1 MVKGRGQRTRTTM
14 AYTRRRPPLKRG
26 ASPRRAPRRGRK
38 ISLLFKFL
46 VFAGV
51 LFSIILLYIHRKQP
65 PPFAERMCA
74 VDQLLLAEFSHLEI
88 PEGNIRKQG
97 EEQRY
102 GTKTWTLSRWEVALP
117 QGVEAER
124 VTSQLAQRIQDAC
137 PGVTVTEAKA
147 QDGTWEVKV
156 KVDNLL
162 AHHLILHPPRIKP
175 PPVRPPRP
183 RLAIVVDDLGTDKRV
198 AEELLRLDAPLTFSI
213 LPFQAHSRRIAQ
225 KAHAQGREVIL
236 HLPMEPRGFPLKD
249 PGKGALFVA
258 MSERELLRQLRK
270 DLDAVPF
277 IVGVNNHMGSRFM
290 EHGVSVRLVLGE
302 LKKRGLFFLDSR
314 TTAKTEGYQI
324 ARELALLAGERD
336 LFLDNEN
343 DVQDIRAQ
351 LEGLIRLARD
361 HGRAIGICHPYP
373 ATITALKGMIAKIK
387 AAGIRIVPL
396 SQALD

>member
-1 MVKGRGQRTRTTM
+1 M
-14 AYTRRRPPLKRG
+14 AYTGRRPPVKRG
-26 ASPRRAPRRGRK
+26 GPPRRGRRRGK
-38 ISLLFKFL
+38 RIPLFFKFL
-46 VFAGV
+46 VLIGI

-65 PPFAERMCA
+65 PPFTERVRA
-74 VDQLLLAEFSHLEI
+74 VDQLLLAQLTQLEI
-88 PEGNIRKQG
+88 PQGAIQKQE
-97 EEQRY
+97 EEQRV
-102 GTKTWTLSRWEVALP
+102 GKKTWTLSRWEVTLP
-117 QGVEAER
+117 QGVDAER
-124 VTSQLAQRIQDAC
+124 VTSQLAQRIQAAC
-137 PGVTVTEAKA
+137 PGVTVAEAKA
-147 QDGTWEVKV
+147 QDGAWEVKV
-156 KVDNLL
+156 KIDNLL

-183 RLAIVVDDLGTDKRV
+183 RLAIVVDDLGPDTQI
-198 AEELLRLDAPLTFSI
+198 AEELLRLDASITFSI
-213 LPFQAHSRRIAQ
+213 LPLQPHSRSIAQ
-225 KAHAQGREVIL
+225 KAHAKGREVIL

-258 MSERELLRQLRK
+258 MSERELLSQLRK

-277 IVGVNNHMGSRFM
+277 IAGVNNHMGSRFM
-290 EHGVSVRLVLGE
+290 EHAAAVRLVLGE

-361 HGRAIGICHPYP
+361 HGKAIGICHPYP
-373 ATITALKGMIAKIK
+373 ATITALKEMIVKIK

>member
-1 MVKGRGQRTRTTM
+1 M
-14 AYTRRRPPLKRG
+14 AYARRRPPLKGG
-26 ASPRRAPRRGRK
+26 APQRRGRGRGRR
-38 ISLLFKFL
+38 IPFFFKFL
-46 VFAGV
+46 VFVVILSAIV
-51 LFSIILLYIHRKQP
+51 LLYIHRKQP
-65 PPFAERMCA
+65 PPFTERVRA
-74 VDQLLLAEFSHLEI
+74 VDQLLLAQFAQLEI
-88 PEGNIRKQG
+88 PQGAIQKQE

-102 GTKTWTLSRWEVALP
+102 GTKTWTLSRWEVELP
-117 QGVEAER
+117 QGVEAEQ

-137 PGVTVTEAKA
+137 PGVTVTGAKA
-147 QDGTWEVKV
+147 QDGQWEVKV

-162 AHHLILHPPRIKP
+162 ARHLIFHPPRIKP

-183 RLAIVVDDLGTDKRV
+183 RLAIVVDDLGPDDRV
-198 AEELLRLDAPLTFSI
+198 AEELLRLDAPITFSI
-213 LPFQAHSRRIAQ
+213 LPLQLHSRRIAQ
-225 KAHAQGREVIL
+225 KAHAKGREVIL

-258 MSERELLRQLRK
+258 MSERELLSQLRK

-290 EHGVSVRLVLGE
+290 EHAASVRLVLGE

-324 ARELALLAGERD
+324 ARGLAMLAGERD

-343 DVQDIRAQ
+343 DVQDIRTQ

-361 HGRAIGICHPYP
+361 HGKAIGICHPYP

-396 SQALD
+396 SQALE

>member
-1 MVKGRGQRTRTTM
+1 MT
-14 AYTRRRPPLKRG
+14 YTRPRPPVKRG
-26 ASPRRAPRRGRK
+26 APPKRGRRRGRT

-51 LFSIILLYIHRKQP
+51 LLAIILLYIHRQQP
-65 PPFAERMCA
+65 PPFAERMRA

-88 PEGNIRKQG
+88 PEGNIQRQQG

-102 GTKTWTLSRWEVALP
+102 GTKTWSLSRWEIQLP
-117 QGVEAER
+117 QGVETGH
-124 VTSQLAQRIQDAC
+124 VTSQLAQRMQAAC
-137 PGVTVTEAKA
+137 PGVTVSEAKA
-147 QDGTWEVKV
+147 QDGTWEVMV
-156 KVDNLL
+156 RVDNLL
-162 AHHLILHPPRIKP
+162 AHRLIFHPPKIKP
-175 PPVRPPRP
+175 PPIRPPRP
-183 RLAIVVDDLGTDKRV
+183 RLAIVVDDLGADKRI
-198 AEELLRLDAPLTFSI
+198 AEELLRLDAFLTFSI
-213 LPFQAHSRRIAQ
+213 LPFQPHSRRIAQ
-225 KAHAQGREVIL
+225 RAHAQGKEIIL
-236 HLPMEPRGFPLKD
+236 HLPLEPRGFPLKD

-258 MSERELLRQLRK
+258 MSERELLGQLRK

-290 EHGVSVRLVLGE
+290 EHAAAVRLVMGE

-336 LFLDNEN
+336 IFLDNEN

-361 HGRAIGICHPYP
+361 HGTAIGICHPYP
-373 ATITALKGMIAKIK
+373 ATITVLKGMIAKIK
-387 AAGIRIVPL
+387 AQGIRIVPL
-396 SQALD
+396 SQALEER

>member
-1 MVKGRGQRTRTTM
+1 M
-14 AYTRRRPPLKRG
+14 AYTRRRAPLKRG
-26 ASPRRAPRRGRK
+26 TPPVRGRRRGRK

-46 VFAGV
+46 VFAAV
-51 LFSIILLYIHRKQP
+51 LFSIILLYSHRKQP
-65 PPFAERMCA
+65 PPFTERVRA
-74 VDQLLLAEFSHLEI
+74 VDQLLLAELAHQEI
-88 PEGNIRKQG
+88 PEGNIQRQG

-102 GTKTWTLSRWEVALP
+102 GTKAWTLSRWEVVLP
-117 QGVEAER
+117 QGVEAEK
-124 VTSQLAQRIQDAC
+124 VTSQLAQRIQAAY
-137 PGVTVTEAKA
+137 PGVMVTEAKT
-147 QDGTWEVKV
+147 QDGTWEVKI

-162 AHHLILHPPRIKP
+162 AHYLIFHPPKIKP
-175 PPVRPPRP
+175 PPIRPPRP
-183 RLAIVVDDLGTDKRV
+183 RLAIVVDDLGTDKRI

-213 LPFQAHSRRIAQ
+213 LPFQPHSRRIAQ
-225 KAHAQGREVIL
+225 KAHAKGREVIL

-258 MSERELLRQLRK
+258 MSDRELLRQLRK

-314 TTAKTEGYQI
+314 TTAKTQGYQI
-324 ARELALLAGERD
+324 ARELALLAGERN

-343 DVQDIRAQ
+343 DEQDIRAQ
-351 LEGLIRLARD
+351 LEGLIRIARD
-361 HGRAIGICHPYP
+361 RGTAIGICHPHP
-373 ATITALKGMIAKIK
+373 STITALKGMIAKIK
-387 AAGIRIVPL
+387 AEGIRIVPL